1 MVPYFSNR
9 IFYIQIYQNG
19 EGSGERICSSNP
31 LFFYHFCQ
39 KLSFSP
45 TFCLPHYDEHYPV
58 ITSLCTITNIPIG
71 SVSSSLLTSMFAE
84 NCLCHYLCLCLCCY
98 LCLCLCHSLFVGPV
112 ILIILL
118 IIPSYV
124 HVCGTRTDK
133 SPLLINEPSRP
144 PTVLHNKL

>member
-1 MVPYFSNR
+1 MVPNFSNM

-19 EGSGERICSSNP
+19 EESGERICSSNP

-84 NCLCHYLCLCLCCY
+84 NCLCHYLCLCLYHCPCICHFNHPSHHPF
-98 LCLCLCHSLFVGPV
+98 LRPCL
-112 ILIILL
+112 
-118 IIPSYV
+118 
-124 HVCGTRTDK
+124 RNTDRQK
-133 SPLLINEPSRP
+133 SSSNQ
-144 PTVLHNKL
+144 